1 MTINLRLAAII
12 APAVLTIASC
22 GQAQTGDSSATAGNL
37 VTQPASQIAST
48 DAFTITEVAKFSQ
61 PWGMAFEP
69 GTNNIFVTEK
79 TGGFKMVNAS
89 GAVSDVGGAPTV
101 AVGGQGGLGQIVFA
115 PDYATSKTVYL
126 SWAKADEG
134 AKRRAV
140 VGRGKMVCGASCA
153 VEGLEVI
160 WQQEPAIESFGH
172 FSHRIEFSPDGKYM
186 FVASGE
192 RMQGAPAQELDN
204 NLGKVLRLLPDGKP
218 APGNPFAD
226 RGGVSA
232 QIWSY
237 GHRNLAGLRFDG
249 QGRLWDIEHGPAGGD
264 EINLVKEGQNY
275 GWPVRSNGN
284 DYSGTN
290 IPDHT
295 ADDGFTK
302 PAISWNPVI
311 APGDFIFY
319 SGSLFPEWKGDALVA
334 AMTGVQSLVRVSF
347 DGETAK
353 EEARYTFGTRLREI
367 AQGPDGAIWVLAD
380 AADGRLLRLTP
391 KD

>member
-1 MTINLRLAAII
+1 MTIRFSLAATI
-12 APAVLTIASC
+12 APAALAIASC

-37 VTQPASQIAST
+37 VTKPASEIPAA

-61 PWGMAFEP
+61 PWAMAFEP
-69 GTNNIFVTEK
+69 GTGNIFVTEK
-79 TGGFKMVNAS
+79 TGGFKMMTPD
-89 GAVSDVGGAPTV
+89 GKVSDVGGAPQV

-115 PDYATSKTVYL
+115 PDYPTSKTVYL
-126 SWAKADEG
+126 SWAQADEG

-160 WQQEPAIESFGH
+160 WRQDPAIESFGH
-172 FSHRIEFSPDGKYM
+172 FSHRIAFSPDGKYM
-186 FVASGE
+186 FIASGE
-192 RMQGAPAQELDN
+192 RMQGTPAQELDN
-204 NLGKVLRLLPDGKP
+204 NLGKVLRLLPDGTP

-249 QGRLWDIEHGPAGGD
+249 EGKLWDIEHGPKGGD
-264 EINLVKEGQNY
+264 EINLVQPGNNY
-275 GWPVRSNGN
+275 GWPVRSNGD
-284 DYSGTN
+284 DYSDAV

-302 PAISWNPVI
+302 PAISWNPVL

-319 SGSLFPEWKGDALVA
+319 SGSQFPEWRGDALVA
-334 AMTGVQSLVRVSF
+334 AMTGVQAIVRVSF
-347 DGETAK
+347 DGENAT

-380 AADGRLLRLTP
+380 AADGRLMKLTP
-391 KD
+391 K